1 MRGICLC
8 LIVMWFITSLLH
20 IVYTYAPWQSS
31 TINIEMVL
39 WDVEAPHQLCY
50 PTEHVLWN
58 PTSEFFKIFFMWT
71 LLYSCSFSYWCHLLL
86 ITVRT
91 LLKECFNFVS
101 SSHTYTLSFNVFKFR
116 KMSLDCFVGHIKNVR
131 VMYCFFLKIYNHSNT
146 CMHFHTTPESTN
158 HKDSW

>member
-58 PTSEFFKIFFMWT
+58 PTYEFLKIFFMWT
-71 LLYSCSFSYWCHLLL
+71 LLYWKSAFILL
-86 ITVRT
+86 ITVRI
-91 LLKECFNFVS
+91 LLKECFYFVS

-131 VMYCFFLKIYNHSNT
+131 VMYCFFLLKNI
-146 CMHFHTTPESTN
+146 
-158 HKDSW
+158 